1 MAYYQGCIITIEVP
15 EGFDDALLRNALTNK
30 LPGIAIEIRRNSQ
43 LLRPKVIEAF
53 VPETHGLIHDETQ
66 RDFHSDEWHSAR
78 ALTTPKGI
86 SDGPIAR
93 ITTLPGSPA

>member
-1 MAYYQGCIITIEVP
+1 MAYYHGCIITIEVP

-43 LLRPKVIEAF
+43 LRRPKVIEAF

-66 RDFHSDEWHSAR
+66 KDFRSDEWHSSGTQSLLMMAEDVLEQYKR
-78 ALTTPKGI
+78 KTQP
-86 SDGPIAR
+86 
-93 ITTLPGSPA
+93 

>member
-1 MAYYQGCIITIEVP
+1 MAYYQGCMITIEVP

-30 LPGIAIEIRRNSQ
+30 LPGITIEIRRNSQ

-66 RDFHSDEWHSAR
+66 KDFDSHEWHSRGRQSLLMMAEDVLEQYKR
-78 ALTTPKGI
+78 QTQP
-86 SDGPIAR
+86 
-93 ITTLPGSPA
+93 

>member
-43 LLRPKVIEAF
+43 LRRPKVIEAF

-66 RDFHSDEWHSAR
+66 KDFRSDEWHSRGTQSLLMMAEDVLEQYKR
-78 ALTTPKGI
+78 QTQP
-86 SDGPIAR
+86 
-93 ITTLPGSPA
+93 

>member
-66 RDFHSDEWHSAR
+66 RDFHSDEWHSRGVQSLLIMAEDVLEEYKR
-78 ALTTPKGI
+78 QAQP
-86 SDGPIAR
+86 
-93 ITTLPGSPA
+93 

>member
-1 MAYYQGCIITIEVP
+1 MAYYHGCIITIEVP

-30 LPGIAIEIRRNSQ
+30 LPGIAIEVRRNLQ

-66 RDFHSDEWHSAR
+66 KDFDSDEWQSRGTQSLLMMAEDVLEQYKR
-78 ALTTPKGI
+78 QAQP
-86 SDGPIAR
+86 
-93 ITTLPGSPA
+93 

>member
-30 LPGIAIEIRRNSQ
+30 LPGIAIVIRRNSQ
-43 LLRPKVIEAF
+43 LRRPKVIEAF

-66 RDFHSDEWHSAR
+66 KDFDSDEWQSRGTQSLLMMAEDVLEQYKR
-78 ALTTPKGI
+78 QTQP
-86 SDGPIAR
+86 
-93 ITTLPGSPA
+93 